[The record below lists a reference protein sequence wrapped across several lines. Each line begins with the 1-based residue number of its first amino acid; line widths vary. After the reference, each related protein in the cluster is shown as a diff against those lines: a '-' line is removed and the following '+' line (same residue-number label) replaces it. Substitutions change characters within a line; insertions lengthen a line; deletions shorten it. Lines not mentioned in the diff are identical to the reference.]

1 MARPGKN
8 PNDPRNRYTHT
19 AYDITYGGI
28 APERGVSGRNTLLG
42 GSYQA
47 AFQFVADADVTGAQI
62 VGDLPYGVWISGF
75 VNHVGLTSGTFSLV
89 LKGVGGGADVTL
101 ISIADGDLTDEGL
114 IELTNPVWAPLQ
126 NTRPLELTV
135 VGGTA
140 GEKVIASVL
149 ATPAESAWK

>member
-19 AYDITYGGI
+19 AYDVTYGGI

-42 GSYQA
+42 ATYQA
-47 AFQFVADADVTGAQI
+47 AFQFVAPADVATPQI
-62 VGDLPYGVWISGF
+62 VGDLPYGVWIHGF
-75 VNHVGLTSGTFSLV
+75 VNHIALTSGTFELK
-89 LKGVGGGADVTL
+89 LKGVGGAADVTL
-101 ISIADGDLTDEGL
+101 IAIADGDLTDEGMVT
-114 IELTNPVWAPLQ
+114 LTNPVWAPIQ

-135 VGGTA
+135 TGGTS
-140 GEKVIASVL
+140 GETVVASVL